1 MTANALR
8 LLELPALRR
17 DQALER
23 LRNAIITGHFAP
35 GKRLIEREL
44 CEAMGIS
51 RTSIREV
58 LRRLEAERLIEVE
71 PRRGPV
77 VARLTHKQIAEI
89 YHVRALLEAEV
100 VRRFTEVATTEE
112 IAELRTIYD
121 ELAAARQT
129 EDVALIVAQ
138 TRRFTEH
145 MMKIVDHELINDI
158 HRQLVARIG
167 VSRALAISVPGRLA
181 QSARELSVVMDAIEK
196 RDAEKAAQ
204 YLTIYVRNAGEA
216 SMQRLKELGA

>member
-23 LRNAIITGHFAP
+23 LRNAIITGHFPP

-77 VARLTHKQIAEI
+77 VARLTYKQIAEI
-89 YHVRALLEAEV
+89 YHVRALLEAEL
-100 VRRFTEVATTEE
+100 VRRFTQVATVED
-112 IAELRTIYD
+112 IAGLRVIYD
-121 ELAAARQT
+121 ELSVARQA
-129 EDVALIVAQ
+129 EDVARIVAE

-145 MMKIVDHELINDI
+145 MMKVVDHELISDI
-158 HRQLVARIG
+158 HRQLVARIS

-181 QSARELSVVMDAIEK
+181 ESARELSEVMDAIEK

-204 YLTIYVRNAGEA
+204 CLTIYVRNAGEA
-216 SMQRLKELGA
+216 SLKRLQEMEA